1 MALIRAWKAYAP
13 TYRTREMQILT
24 NWMLAGASGT
34 VVGLAGSGR
43 SNFLGFFGHRP
54 DVVQSYLP
62 PQADPVAVIPVD
74 LNDLPSNTLATLYR
88 VILRSFYTAR
98 EHLDAA
104 LQQRV
109 AALYLENRA
118 TRDPFLSQSALHE
131 LLMQFRVQGT
141 RVVLVMDHFDT
152 FCERVAPQMLFT
164 LRGLR
169 TSFKDILC
177 YIVGTRCEA
186 AYLSDPAML
195 SGLYE
200 MLDIHVCWVGPMDEA
215 DGRRLV
221 AEETHFSSLPPTEA
235 EIAQLLTL
243 TGCYPALLKTA
254 CHWWSFAATRPP
266 LSEWKEA
273 LLAEHSI
280 QFRLEEMWEGLTQ
293 EEQRALAEEVLA
305 SRAAA
310 RKRKAKSLDQIET
323 QHHQALKRL
332 KDKGFFLRTGGGW
345 RIFGDLFAAFA
356 AEAAGLGRGRI
367 WLDTKTETLYQGS
380 TSLGNLE
387 PLERKALCFFIEHPY
402 VRHSKTDLILSIWPK
417 EAIEKGLSDES
428 LHQLICGL
436 RKKIEPNPAEPCYI
450 VTWWARRPLEG
461 GYQFYPEGRPK

>member
-1 MALIRAWKAYAP
+1 MVLIRAWEAYNP
-13 TYRTREMQILT
+13 TYRTREMQILA

-43 SNFLGFFGHRP
+43 SNFWGFFGHRP

-74 LNDLPSNTLATLYR
+74 LNNLPSNTLATLYR
-88 VILRSFYTAR
+88 VILRSFYTVQ

-104 LQQRV
+104 LQQKV
-109 AALYLENRA
+109 ATLYLENRA

-131 LLMQFRVQGT
+131 LLMQFRVQGI

-177 YIVGTRCEA
+177 YIVGTRCET
-186 AYLSDPAML
+186 AYLPDLATL

-221 AEETHFSSLPPTEA
+221 AEETHFSSLPPSEA
-235 EIAQLLTL
+235 EIAQLLAL
-243 TGCYPALLKTA
+243 TGCYPALLKAA

-310 RKRKAKSLDQIET
+310 RKRKAKSLDQFET

-332 KDKGFFLRTGGGW
+332 KDKGFCLRTDGGW
-345 RIFGDLFAAFA
+345 RIFGDLFAA
-356 AEAAGLGRGRI
+356 GPKRL
-367 WLDTKTETLYQGS
+367 
-380 TSLGNLE
+380 
-387 PLERKALCFFIEHPY
+387 
-402 VRHSKTDLILSIWPK
+402 SKR
-417 EAIEKGLSDES
+417 AC
-428 LHQLICGL
+428 QM
-436 RKKIEPNPAEPCYI
+436 RVFN
-450 VTWWARRPLEG
+450 
-461 GYQFYPEGRPK
+461 